1 VRLQASG
8 FFDLQVNG
16 FAGVDFN
23 DPAATAEDIARA
35 LDALQLTGV
44 TRCLPTLITSPF
56 EDFARCA
63 RAVLASGHPAVSGLH
78 MEGPYLSPEDG
89 PRGAHP
95 REHVRPASLDDFSR
109 RQAAAAGRIRLVTLA
124 PEVPGALPLIERL
137 VELGVRVAIGHSA
150 ASTARIADAVSAG
163 ATLSTHLGN
172 GCATTLPRHPNLLW
186 AQLAEDRLWASLIV
200 DGHHLPPETV
210 RVMVR
215 AKTRER
221 CLLVTDATMCAGCPP
236 GRYHLGALEVELS
249 RESRVAA
256 PGAATLAGSAL
267 TLPQAVA
274 NLCRFTGLPLEEA
287 LPLAAD
293 QPAAYLGE
301 APRGRL
307 ELEWDEEAGSLR
319 VERVRGVGGHGLV
332 DAPPGFPST

>member
-1 VRLQASG
+1 MRVVAPG

-16 FAGVDFN
+16 FFGVDFN
-23 DPAATAEDIARA
+23 DPATTPEAAGRA
-35 LDALQLTGV
+35 LDALRLTGV
-44 TRCLPTLITSPF
+44 TRCLPTLITSSF

-63 RAVLASGHPAVSGLH
+63 RTVLACGHEAVAGLH
-78 MEGPYLSPEDG
+78 MEGPYLASEDG

-95 REHVRPASLDDFSR
+95 REHARHASLDDFAR
-109 RQAAAAGRIRLVTLA
+109 RQEAAQGRIRLVTLA
-124 PEVPGALPLIERL
+124 PEVPGALTLIEKL

-150 ASTARIADAVSAG
+150 ASTARITDAASAG

-172 GCATTLPRHPNLLW
+172 GCAPTLPRHPNRLW
-186 AQLAEDRLWASLIV
+186 AQLAEDRLLASLIV

-215 AKTRER
+215 AKTPKR

-249 RESRVAA
+249 PEGRVRA
-256 PGAATLAGSAL
+256 PGATTLAGSAL

-274 NLCRFTGLPLEEA
+274 NLCRFARLSLKET

-293 QPAAYLGE
+293 QAAAYLGE

-307 ELEWDEEAGSLR
+307 ELDWDEAAGSLR
-319 VERVRGVGGHGLV
+319 VERV
-332 DAPPGFPST
+332 ST